1 MRRTLTPRAPVV
13 AWTAALVAIA
23 IGGSAACAALA
34 RLAHAPPGVT
44 GAYSFA
50 AGKQLPVEVING
62 AIGSFPVV
70 AGALVV
76 FAMLGFAGW
85 RLACALRDDDT
96 IPDSAILV
104 AQALAAIALSFFAIT
119 FSSDPYAYVI
129 FARAHGVFGLNPYI
143 FFGPLSIIHDAILQQ
158 CLSFYGD
165 PPPSD
170 NYGPLWTL
178 TVGLIGRMEATSSL
192 WLQFW
197 TQRVAAVTAAVA
209 CTAGVLHL
217 LRNAVPAARRYGA
230 ALFAF
235 HPLVLWE
242 SAVGGHNDFLML
254 AFAVWAIAC
263 VDAYPVLAGALLGV
277 AIGIKFVPVLL
288 LPVLFARIFRTAGL
302 GSALTSSVLALLIP
316 IGAFGPFW
324 SGHATILSLAALDAR
339 LGLSPTW
346 LLIEPLIGHA
356 FFNAHV
362 AIGAHD
368 SLLEALSLGRLVQLV
383 LSLGVLVVLAVVTVR
398 VARGAPLRELLR
410 VVTAFV
416 WSLPSVNSWYVV
428 WLAPA
433 VALGDAWASYAWWFG
448 ALAGLHFAVD
458 AGAVG
463 SVPGAVLWASII
475 TVVFMGLPIL
485 IAFRWRTRIAARG
498 EQAAAG

>member
-1 MRRTLTPRAPVV
+1 MPHTLTPRLRVG
-13 AWTAALVAIA
+13 AWTAALIAIA

-34 RLAHAPPGVT
+34 RFAHAPPGDT

-50 AGKQLPVEVING
+50 AGMQLPVAVVNG
-62 AIGSFPVV
+62 AIGAFPVV

-76 FAMLGFAGW
+76 FALLGFAGW
-85 RLACALRDDDT
+85 RLACALRDDAT

-104 AQALAAIALSFFAIT
+104 AQTLTAVALSFFAIT

-143 FFGPLSIIHDAILQQ
+143 FFGPLGIIHDTVLQQ
-158 CLSFYGD
+158 CLAFYGD

-178 TVGLIGRMEATSSL
+178 SAGLIGRMEATSSL

-197 TQRVAAVTAAVA
+197 TQRVTAVAGAVA
-209 CTAGVLHL
+209 CTAGVLQL

-254 AFAVWAIAC
+254 ACAVWAIAT
-263 VDAYPVLAGALLGV
+263 VDAYPILAGALLGV

-288 LPVLFARIFRTAGL
+288 LPVFFARIYRTTGF
-302 GSALTSSVLALLIP
+302 GSALTSSMLALLIP
-316 IGAFGPFW
+316 IGAFVPFW
-324 SGHATILSLAALDAR
+324 NGQATIFSLVTLDAR

-356 FFNAHV
+356 VVNAPV
-362 AIGAHD
+362 AIGLHGALVD
-368 SLLEALSLGRLVQLV
+368 ALSWGRLVQIV
-383 LSLGVLVVLAVVTVR
+383 LSIAVLVVLAIATVR

-428 WLAPA
+428 WLLPA

-448 ALAGLHFAVD
+448 ALAALHFAVD
-458 AGAVG
+458 SGAVG
-463 SVPGAVLWASII
+463 SVPGAVAWASLI
-475 TVVFMGLPIL
+475 TLVIMGLPVL
-485 IAFRWRTRIAARG
+485 IAILVRGRSAARG

>member
-1 MRRTLTPRAPVV
+1 MTPRLRIS
-13 AWTAALVAIA
+13 AWTAALIAIA

-34 RLAHAPPGVT
+34 RFAHAPPGVT

-50 AGKQLPVEVING
+50 AGMQLPVAVVNG
-62 AIGSFPVV
+62 AIGAFPVV

-76 FAMLGFAGW
+76 FALLGFAGW
-85 RLACALRDDDT
+85 RLACAMRDDDAL
-96 IPDSAILV
+96 PDSAILV
-104 AQALAAIALSFFAIT
+104 AQALAAVALSFFAIT

-143 FFGPLSIIHDAILQQ
+143 FFGPLGIIHDTVVQQ

-178 TVGLIGRMEATSSL
+178 SAGLVGRMEATSSL

-197 TQRVAAVTAAVA
+197 TQRVAAVAGAVA
-209 CTAGVLHL
+209 CTAGVLQL

-254 AFAVWAIAC
+254 AFAVWAIAS
-263 VDAYPVLAGALLGV
+263 VDAYPILAGALLGV
-277 AIGIKFVPVLL
+277 AIGIKFVPVVL
-288 LPVLFARIFRTAGL
+288 LPVLFARIYRTTGL
-302 GSALTSSVLALLIP
+302 GNALTSGMLALLIP
-316 IGAFGPFW
+316 IGAFAPFW
-324 SGHATILSLAALDAR
+324 NGQATIFSLTTLDAR

-346 LLIEPLIGHA
+346 LLIVSLIGH
-356 FFNAHV
+356 
-362 AIGAHD
+362 GEP
-368 SLLEALSLGRLVQLV
+368 SWGRFVQIV
-383 LSLGVLVVLAVVTVR
+383 LSIAVLVVLAVVTVR

-428 WLAPA
+428 WLLPA

-448 ALAGLHFAVD
+448 ALAALHFAVD
-458 AGAVG
+458 SGAVG
-463 SVPGAVLWASII
+463 SVPGAVAWASII
-475 TVVFMGLPIL
+475 TVVFMGLPVL
-485 IAFRWRTRIAARG
+485 IAILVRGRSAARG